1 MSSQSELDRAIK
13 ESPYFQG
20 LSPELLSA
28 LVQISVLKRLS
39 KGEHLFFEGEKALG
53 FYFIVDGMMKLY
65 KLSPKGKESVIH
77 IFGPGEIFAEVVLAG
92 SEAYPVNAQAL
103 TDATLAF
110 FPKANLLNLLKR
122 NPDFGLNLIGL
133 LCVRLKSLLKTI
145 ENLTLKE
152 AGERLIAYLWELTE
166 EGKKEELTLSIPK
179 SQLAL
184 LLGIT
189 PETLS
194 RILQRL
200 KEEDIIAVKG
210 KRVKIKDMAKLRSL
224 LS

>member
-1 MSSQSELDRAIK
+1 MPSQSQLEKALK

-20 LSPELLSA
+20 LSQELLSA
-28 LVQISVLKRLS
+28 LCQVSVLKRLS

-92 SEAYPVNAQAL
+92 SETYPVNAQAL
-103 TDATLAF
+103 TDTTVAF
-110 FPKANLLNLLKR
+110 FLKSNLLNLLKR
-122 NPDFGLNLIGL
+122 NPDFGLSLIGL
-133 LCVRLKSLLKTI
+133 LCMRLKTLLKSI
-145 ENLTLKE
+145 ENLTLRE
-152 AGERLIAYLWELTE
+152 AGERFIAYLWELTE
-166 EGKKEELTLSIPK
+166 EGRKVEFTLSIPK

-200 KEEDIIAVKG
+200 KEEDIIAVEG
-210 KRVKIKDMAKLRSL
+210 KKIKIKDMEKLRELFS
-224 LS
+224 

>member
-1 MSSQSELDRAIK
+1 MAFKTQLEKALK

-20 LSPELLSA
+20 LSQELLIA
-28 LVQISVLKRLS
+28 LSEASVLKRLD
-39 KGEHLFFEGEKALG
+39 KGEHLFFEGEKAHG

-77 IFGPGEIFAEVVLAG
+77 IFGPGEIFAEIVLAG
-92 SEAYPVNAQAL
+92 SETYPVNAQAL

-110 FPKANLLNLLKR
+110 FPKSNLLNLLKR
-122 NPDFGLNLIGL
+122 NPDFGLSLIGL
-133 LCVRLKSLLKTI
+133 LCIRLKNLLKTI

-152 AGERLIAYLWELTE
+152 AQERLIAYLWELTE
-166 EGKKEELTLSIPK
+166 EGKKEEFTLSIPK

-194 RILQRL
+194 RLLQKL
-200 KEEDIIAVKG
+200 KEEDIIAVEG
-210 KRVKIKDMAKLRSL
+210 KRVKIKDMAKLRSH